1 LLTFLLGIAYFFLV
15 IAFALTAVLLKAIDG
30 RGFLASV
37 VVGFAVIYGGGLPW
51 FIIVA
56 VFFSLGVAVTWYKY
70 GYKKKLG
77 SAQEK
82 GGARGWPN
90 ILANGG
96 LASVFAVCSFFH
108 SGSVFTA
115 LFLGSISAAAAD
127 TTATELGLLSE
138 RQPRLITHPAREVR
152 PGTSGGV
159 TPLGFVGVLLASLV
173 IGGMALVLGVMG
185 ASLQT
190 VALCV
195 VGGAVGAVV
204 DSLLGA
210 TVQRK
215 GFCKV
220 CLRQT
225 EAVRHCGEE
234 TSMTGGVSFIENNIV
249 NVLATAAGAVSALVY
264 FILVPL

>member
-1 LLTFLLGIAYFFLV
+1 LLTVLPDIAYFFLV

-51 FIIVA
+51 FVIVA

-82 GGARGWPN
+82 GGARNWPN

-96 LASVFAVCSFFH
+96 FASIFAVCSFFRP
-108 SGSVFTA
+108 GSVFAA

-138 RQPRLITHPAREVR
+138 RQPRLITHPAREVP

-159 TPLGFVGVLLASLV
+159 SPLGFVGALLASLV

-185 ASLQT
+185 ASLQA

-195 VGGAVGAVV
+195 VGGVVGAVV

-210 TVQRK
+210 SVQRK

-225 EAVRHCGEE
+225 EAIRHCGEK
-234 TSMTGGVSFIENNIV
+234 TSMTGGVSFIENNMV
-249 NVLATAAGAVSALVY
+249 NVLATAAGAASALVY
-264 FILVPL
+264 LMLVLL

>member
-1 LLTFLLGIAYFFLV
+1 LLTLLLGVAYFFLV

-37 VVGFAVIYGGGLPW
+37 IVGFAVIYGGGLPW
-51 FIIVA
+51 FVIVA
-56 VFFSLGVAVTWYKY
+56 AFFGLGVAVTWYKY

-108 SGSVFTA
+108 SGSVFAA

-138 RQPRLITHPAREVR
+138 RQPRLITHPEREVP

-190 VALCV
+190 VTLCV
-195 VGGAVGAVV
+195 GGGAVGAVV
-204 DSLLGA
+204 DSLIGA

-225 EAVRHCGEE
+225 EALRHCGEE

-249 NVLATAAGAVSALVY
+249 NVLATAAGAVSALVC
-264 FILVPL
+264 FVLVPL